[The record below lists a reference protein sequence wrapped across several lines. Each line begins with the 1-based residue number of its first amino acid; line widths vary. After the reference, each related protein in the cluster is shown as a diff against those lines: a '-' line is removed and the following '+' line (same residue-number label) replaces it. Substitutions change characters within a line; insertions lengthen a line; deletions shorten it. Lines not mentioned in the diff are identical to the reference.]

1 MTTTIT
7 AAAAAAA
14 PQQPQSHDVAPPTTT
29 AAAAV
34 VVAGTDE
41 NTSGAETDVKHP
53 LQASW
58 VMWYDNSSKS
68 RLSAA
73 DWDKSLCSIF
83 EFRFV
88 EDFWG
93 MYNNLAQLSEVSLGS
108 NYSMF
113 KAGIRPSWEDVSNKD
128 GGKWTITFTKGS
140 PPHLPLDTMWLN
152 LLLACIGEQFE
163 AYSDQINGCVVSV
176 RKQFEHI
183 SLWTKDARDENVLLG
198 IGAIFKRTLGLPAT
212 TTIAYSVHKDSLVKG
227 SSYGVKKNLEL

>member
-93 MYNNLAQLSEVSLGS
+93 
-108 NYSMF
+108 
-113 KAGIRPSWEDVSNKD
+113 
-128 GGKWTITFTKGS
+128 
-140 PPHLPLDTMWLN
+140 
-152 LLLACIGEQFE
+152 
-163 AYSDQINGCVVSV
+163 CVVLFLAKQTNNQTSV
-176 RKQFEHI
+176 AGCFSSGHACF
-183 SLWTKDARDENVLLG
+183 DALSR
-198 IGAIFKRTLGLPAT
+198 LPAFART
-212 TTIAYSVHKDSLVKG
+212 SVA
-227 SSYGVKKNLEL
+227 